1 MNTEQK
7 LEAVQ
12 TILQALMQ
20 RYLEARAEEYGP
32 DHLDE
37 FLTPDILALDFLNC
51 AQYVQ
56 ECKIIGA
63 TPGPLV

>member
-20 RYLEARAEEYGP
+20 RYLEARAEAFGP

-37 FLTPDILALDFLNC
+37 FLTPDVLALDFLNC

-56 ECKIIGA
+56 DHTVAGYEV
-63 TPGPLV
+63 GPLV